1 MAKVKVDVA
10 IAFSTDPLLA
20 EHLADKNFDLAV
32 RHDPSLNQQAIKF
45 DSWPFIDKKTGT
57 QMYGAKYF
65 YWTEN
70 NTPVVENHPHL
81 QPGEGKN
88 RKGKAA

>member
-10 IAFSTDPLLA
+10 IAFSIDPLLA
-20 EHLADKNFDLAV
+20 EHIAEKNFDLAV
-32 RHDPSLNQQAIKF
+32 RHDPSLNQQVIKF
-45 DSWPFIDKKTGT
+45 DSWSFINKKTGT
-57 QMYGAKYF
+57 QMYGAKYY

-70 NTPVVENHPHL
+70 NSPVVGNHPQL
-81 QPGEGKN
+81 NEGKS

>member
-1 MAKVKVDVA
+1 MTRKRIDVA
-10 IAFSTDPLLA
+10 VAFSSDPYVA

-45 DSWPFIDKKTGT
+45 DSWPFRDKKTGA

-65 YWTEN
+65 YW
-70 NTPVVENHPHL
+70 VEYEQETVSNHPSI
-81 QPGEGKN
+81 KDV
-88 RKGKAA
+88 A